1 MPTAEE
7 IIKKFGAVEDDQRYT
22 RLVDLFT
29 PDAIYYD
36 PFMGA
41 QVGTDAIRTFMGH
54 MEEMVPAA
62 GARFDEWE
70 VCAGTTTAW
79 AKWTMYAKGPNG
91 EVGINGQ
98 SIYRLRDD
106 GDGLKVCFVAD
117 YLDSNAYAQL
127 TRDRV
132 PDMTTPASLSKG
144 TSEQ

>member
-98 SIYRLRDD
+98 IFIACATM
-106 GDGLKVCFVAD
+106 VMA
-117 YLDSNAYAQL
+117 
-127 TRDRV
+127 
-132 PDMTTPASLSKG
+132 
-144 TSEQ
+144 